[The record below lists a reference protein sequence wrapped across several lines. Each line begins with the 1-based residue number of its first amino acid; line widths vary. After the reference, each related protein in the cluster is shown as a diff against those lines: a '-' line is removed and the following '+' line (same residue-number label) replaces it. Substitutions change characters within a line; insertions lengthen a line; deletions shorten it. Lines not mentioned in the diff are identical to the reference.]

1 MDVRILDENDQ
12 EIEMGEDDDDI
23 AETAKELGI
32 DLPVEKS
39 KAPAGDEEFS
49 KDFIIEDADGEV
61 ELLEEDGEEDELE
74 LGDDEEEVDLS
85 LDFLEDDAEPE
96 FLLDV
101 DDEI

>member
-1 MDVRILDENDQ
+1 
-12 EIEMGEDDDDI
+12 MGEDDDDI

-61 ELLEEDGEEDELE
+61 ELLEEDGEEDEVEYL
-74 LGDDEEEVDLS
+74 DEDYYRQQA
-85 LDFLEDDAEPE
+85 LDNQSE
-96 FLLDV
+96 
-101 DDEI
+101 

>member
-1 MDVRILDENDQ
+1 
-12 EIEMGEDDDDI
+12 MGEDDDDI

-39 KAPAGDEEFS
+39 KAPAGDDEFS

-61 ELLEEDGEEDELE
+61 ELLEDDSEGDDLE
-74 LGDDEEEVDLS
+74 LGEDEDVELS
-85 LDFLEDDAEPE
+85 LDFLDDDAEPE

-101 DDEI
+101 DEDI